1 MNKSDADE
9 EQREEDDR
17 VDEEDDEEEALEREK
32 KADEN
37 DEENIHSD
45 DMRRMTGRCVASKPS
60 VRAEVHTA
68 RPQAPYIGISRSQ
81 SRDL

>member
-37 DEENIHSD
+37 DEEDIHSD
-45 DMRRMTGRCVASKPS
+45 DMRRMTGRCVASK
-60 VRAEVHTA
+60 T
-68 RPQAPYIGISRSQ
+68 ICQ
-81 SRDL
+81 SRVSYVTPASAL